1 MSLPPGIYTLTG
13 RAWDKPKHKYKI
25 SILVTKYRGCQEL
38 KNATEEALQGKEKR
52 VTEEAIPNKGGQGN
66 PLRSGGI
73 ERESYNPC
81 GRLFLEQGS
90 VSLRELKEQ

>member
-1 MSLPPGIYTLTG
+1 MGQTKTQIQNIHIS
-13 RAWDKPKHKYKI
+13 YKI
-25 SILVTKYRGCQEL
+25 QRMSRAEKCHRGSS
-38 KNATEEALQGKEKR
+38 AGKEKR
-52 VTEEAIPNKGGQGN
+52 VTEEAILNKGGQGN